1 MLDTMS
7 NDTDLRKAMNV
18 TPITNLELRSVP
30 IPRSPLIDIFEQK
43 LGRPLTCE
51 TRHYLAGQPVHCGDI
66 LELYLDGQWR
76 IGRYEWT
83 GKPDD
88 LPTFDHESGTLR
100 INDQCLIR
108 WPE

>member
-7 NDTDLRKAMNV
+7 NDADLRKAMNV
-18 TPITNLELRSVP
+18 TPITKLVLRSVP
-30 IPRSPLIDIFEQK
+30 IPRSPLIDKLEQE
-43 LGRPLTCE
+43 LGRPLTRE
-51 TRHYLAGQPVHCGDI
+51 TRHYLAGEPVHCGDN

-83 GKPDD
+83 GRIED
-88 LPTFDHESGTLR
+88 LPTFEYDGGVRR
-100 INDQCLIR
+100 IDAQCLIR